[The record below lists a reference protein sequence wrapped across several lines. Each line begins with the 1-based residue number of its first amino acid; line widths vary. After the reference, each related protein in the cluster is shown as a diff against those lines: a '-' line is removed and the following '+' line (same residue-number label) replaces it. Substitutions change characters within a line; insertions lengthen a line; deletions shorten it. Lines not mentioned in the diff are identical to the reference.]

1 MMRNSLTQSQS
12 IRIGI
17 WAIVLIITSIANML
31 TYNNI
36 MANFNTPEMIFFYI
50 IIAIQF
56 ISLIEI
62 YLITLEKTKRKRR
75 SKR

>member
-1 MMRNSLTQSQS
+1 MKNNLTQSQS

-17 WAIVLIITSIANML
+17 WAIVLVITSIANML

-36 MANFNTPEMIFFYI
+36 IAHFNMSEMIFFYI

>member
-1 MMRNSLTQSQS
+1 MKNNLTQSQS

-17 WAIVLIITSIANML
+17 WAVVLVITSIANML
-31 TYNNI
+31 TYNSI
-36 MANFNTPEMIFFYI
+36 MAHFNVPEVIFFYI
-50 IIAIQF
+50 IVAAQF

-62 YLITLEKTKRKRR
+62 YLITLEKSKRKRR

>member
-1 MMRNSLTQSQS
+1 MKNNLTPSQN

-17 WAIVLIITSIANML
+17 WALVLVIVSIANIL
-31 TYNNI
+31 AYYGI
-36 MANFNTPEMIFFYI
+36 IAHFNMPETTFSYI
-50 IIAIQF
+50 IVVIQF

-75 SKR
+75 SRR